1 MVAAQ
6 GGHIGTVKL
15 LVDAGATVDIAD
27 DEGMTPLLNAIKGNF
42 GEIAL
47 FLVEH
52 GANPN
57 DVFIDEKVFT
67 LFFLHDIS
75 QFFQG
80 TASQPFNGLNYCRK
94 Y

>member
-15 LVDAGATVDIAD
+15 LVEAGAAVDVAD

-42 GEIAL
+42 GDIAL
-47 FLVEH
+47 YLVQN

-57 DVFIDEKVFT
+57 DVFVDEKV
-67 LFFLHDIS
+67 
-75 QFFQG
+75 
-80 TASQPFNGLNYCRK
+80 
-94 Y
+94 

>member
-15 LVDAGATVDIAD
+15 LVEAGATVDVAD

-42 GEIAL
+42 GDIAL
-47 FLVEH
+47 YLVEH

-57 DVFIDEKVFT
+57 DVFIDEKVQPP
-67 LFFLHDIS
+67 LFQRILTVLSRGSNTTF
-75 QFFQG
+75 
-80 TASQPFNGLNYCRK
+80 
-94 Y
+94 